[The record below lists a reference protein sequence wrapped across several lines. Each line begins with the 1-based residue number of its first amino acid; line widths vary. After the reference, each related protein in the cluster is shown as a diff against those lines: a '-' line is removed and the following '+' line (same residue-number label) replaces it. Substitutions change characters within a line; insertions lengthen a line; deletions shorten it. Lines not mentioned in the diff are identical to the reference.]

1 MWNIRYSG
9 CHPSLNVLYS
19 WLNTVFQNN
28 SLPHAHIS
36 TGFPYGSFRKTS
48 GERYPGVPAKP
59 VTRQG
64 KYSQKLYVLH
74 KKQVIF
80 MLSKNTEDL
89 HKLSSN
95 KYFIL
100 NFPFYGKLPKSN
112 SSRNTYA
119 DLAHSLFATTSTCL
133 QTRGQQKAIWLPIYP
148 NTADSTVVSRVW
160 WQCNSGRLPERFPDS
175 WKNFTHD
182 LSITVNCRKT
192 ISSKVQIHLLRFE
205 VKKKKVS
212 GAGKTWETQ
221 GDPLGDINWKTANAF
236 YACPKLWTVS
246 EFCFCLFVVF
256 NPYPNLVYF
265 KLVPNYT
272 NYFCKHDSLGTSESI
287 FCQLWR
293 LFSNIKCYFWWH
305 LWATD

>member
-80 MLSKNTEDL
+80 MLSKNTQDL
-89 HKLSSN
+89 RKVSSN

-119 DLAHSLFATTSTCL
+119 DLAHSLFATISTCL
-133 QTRGQQKAIWLPIYP
+133 QTRGQQKASWLPIYP

-182 LSITVNCRKT
+182 LSITINCRKT

-205 VKKKKVS
+205 VKKKKLVEQ
-212 GAGKTWETQ
+212 GKHGKHRAWRYQ
-221 GDPLGDINWKTANAF
+221 LKDSKCILRLPKTMN
-236 YACPKLWTVS
+236 TVS

-256 NPYPNLVYF
+256 NSYPNLVYF
-265 KLVPNYT
+265 KLAPNYT

-305 LWATD
+305 LWGTD

>member
-80 MLSKNTEDL
+80 MLSKNTQDL
-89 HKLSSN
+89 RKLSSN

-119 DLAHSLFATTSTCL
+119 DLAHSLFATISTCL
-133 QTRGQQKAIWLPIYP
+133 QTRGQQKASWLPIYP

-182 LSITVNCRKT
+182 LSITINCRKT

-205 VKKKKVS
+205 VKKKKLVEQ
-212 GAGKTWETQ
+212 GKHGKHRAWRYQ
-221 GDPLGDINWKTANAF
+221 LKDSKCILRLPKTMN
-236 YACPKLWTVS
+236 TVS